1 MAEIVEV
8 MEDFETLN
16 KRVKAGLSTYVEV
29 GLALLQISER
39 KLYKEAGYKSF
50 ADYTEAEHGF
60 GRRQGYRMIQAAKVE
75 PLAPGI
81 SQHAAE
87 TLARIPEGDRAE
99 VLGRAT
105 DRQGATPTAEM
116 LSDMHA
122 ELNSEREPEPE
133 PIEDQGLVSEAIKQR
148 FREAYSTVQRARAL
162 VQQLGDEKQG
172 RLLDVDACVVHLNNT
187 LEEIR
192 FAVPKHRCVYCG
204 GDGCQHCKHSGMLS
218 DRLYELAAEEL
229 KPE

>member
-1 MAEIVEV
+1 MADIVEV

-16 KRVKAGLSTYVEV
+16 DRVKAGLATYVEV
-29 GLALLQISER
+29 GLALLEINER
-39 KLYKEAGYKSF
+39 RLYKDAGYKTF

-87 TLARIPEGDRAE
+87 TLARIPEEDRAE
-99 VLGRAT
+99 VLDRAK

-122 ELNSEREPEPE
+122 EVKSEREPEPE
-133 PIEDQGLVSEAIKQR
+133 PTEGQDLVSEIVKSK
-148 FREAYSTVQRARAL
+148 FRETYSAVQRARAL

-172 RLLDVDACVVHLNNT
+172 ALLDVDACVVHLNNT
-187 LEEIR
+187 LTEIK
-192 FAVPKHRCVYCG
+192 FAVPKHRCPYCG
-204 GDGCQHCKHSGMLS
+204 GAGCQHCKHSGMLS
-218 DRLYELAAEEL
+218 DRLYELVAEEL